1 MEFRI
6 LLTLTLLL
14 VFTNSNPVIRIPLS
28 YAFDWDL
35 TTKLPIYI
43 SFNHSNIYSTRPTKH
58 LFLLDHNVSA
68 PVKNFPIHQSKD
80 RVEIGLK
87 FPSDFIAS
95 LSKTYGVSYEAIE
108 L

>member
-1 MEFRI
+1 MQFRI

-14 VFTNSNPVIRIPLS
+14 VFTTTNPIIRIPLS

-43 SFNHSNIYSTRPTKH
+43 SFNHSNIYSTRPTKY

-95 LSKTYGVSYEAIE
+95 LSKTYGVSYEAVE

>member
-1 MEFRI
+1 MLFRV
-6 LLTLTLLL
+6 LLSLTLLVL
-14 VFTNSNPVIRIPLS
+14 LARSNPVIRIPLS

-35 TTKLPIYI
+35 TTKLPIDI
-43 SFNHSNIYSTRPTKH
+43 SFNHSNIYSTRPTKY

-68 PVKNFPIHQSKD
+68 PVKNFPTNQSKD

-95 LSKTYGVSYEAIE
+95 LSKTYGVSYEAVE